1 MDQITST
8 LNALLANFQ
17 DQQTAFVIFVA
28 VTIFIFSLG
37 LSFVFMG
44 ATNPIRR
51 RLDRFF
57 DEDEAENEITD
68 GRILVK
74 IRTMMGTISHWVM
87 PNAEDELNE
96 TTKKLSYAGHRGPN
110 ALQTYYGIKALLTIG
125 LPICVLV
132 ASRWLPEQTTFELMF
147 YGLAAAGLGLTLP
160 SYVLDKMVT
169 RHMTKLRRAFPDAL
183 DLLVVCVESGLGLA
197 AAIQRVAD
205 ELMVSHPELS
215 TELALVNAE
224 MRAGVDRSRALKNLA
239 DRTGLADIRG
249 LVSLLVQTMRFGTG
263 VADALRVYSEE
274 FRDKRMQAAEEQAAL
289 IGTKLIFP
297 LVLCLFPSFFIVAI
311 GPAVLRLIAVFGA
324 MGTG

>member
-1 MDQITST
+1 MEQIQST
-8 LNALLANFQ
+8 MNAFLANFQ
-17 DQQTAFVIFVA
+17 DQQLAFVIVIAITMFV
-28 VTIFIFSLG
+28 FSLG
-37 LSFVFMG
+37 ISFIFMG

-51 RLDRFF
+51 RLDHFL
-57 DEDEAENEITD
+57 DHEEDVAEETD
-68 GRILVK
+68 GRVSVTIK
-74 IRTMMGTISHWVM
+74 TMMGTVSHWVM
-87 PNAEDELNE
+87 PKAAEELNA
-96 TTKKLSYAGHRGPN
+96 TTKRLSYAGHRGPN
-110 ALQTYYGIKALLTIG
+110 ALQTFYGIKALLTIA
-125 LPICVLV
+125 LPFCVLV

-147 YGLAAAGLGLTLP
+147 YGLGAAALGLTLP

-169 RHMTKLRRAFPDAL
+169 KQMTKLRRAFPDAL

-205 ELMVSHPELS
+205 ELMVSHPDLS

-224 MRAGVDRSRALKNLA
+224 MRAGVERSRALKNLA

-263 VADALRVYSEE
+263 VADALRIYSEE

-289 IGTKLIFP
+289 VGTKLIFP

-311 GPAVLRLIAVFGA
+311 GPAVLRLVAVFGV
-324 MGTG
+324 MGN

>member
-1 MDQITST
+1 MEQFTST
-8 LNALLANFQ
+8 FNALLANFQ
-17 DQQTAFVIFVA
+17 NQQTAFVILVA
-28 VTIFIFSLG
+28 VTIFVFSLG
-37 LSFVFMG
+37 ISFLFMG

-57 DEDEAENEITD
+57 DEEEDNEMLD
-68 GRILVK
+68 GRVLVK
-74 IRTMMGTISHWVM
+74 IRTMMGTVSHWVM
-87 PNAEDELNE
+87 PKAEDELNA
-96 TTKKLSYAGHRGPN
+96 TTQKLSYAGHRGPN
-110 ALQTYYGIKALLTIG
+110 ALQTFYGIKALLTIS
-125 LPICVLV
+125 LPVCVLV
-132 ASRWLPEQTTFELMF
+132 ASRWLPEYTSYELMF

-169 RHMTKLRRAFPDAL
+169 RQMTKLRRAFPDAL

-311 GPAVLRLIAVFGA
+311 GPAVLRLMAVFGA
-324 MGTG
+324 MDTG